1 MNPRSVGL
9 ALQRI
14 NTPISQAL
22 LVLPQPSRTHI
33 PYQLLS
39 RHQLLI
45 EYPFPLPLLR
55 HIKCTSRMLF
65 DYDKASRCLKCS
77 QLKS

>member
-1 MNPRSVGL
+1 MNPSSVSL

-22 LVLPQPSRTHI
+22 LVLPKPSRTHI
-33 PYQLLS
+33 TYQLLS

-45 EYPFPLPLLR
+45 QHPFPFPLLR
-55 HIKCTSRMLF
+55 HIISTSRMLF
-65 DYDKASRCLKCS
+65 DYDNASRCLKCS